1 MFTTTGLT
9 NDSYY
14 WQKR

>member
-14 WQKR
+14 W